1 MKYCFLMC
9 KSMYDLKVYSI
20 LYTLRKN
27 TFSLGK
33 RTVRE
38 NALFFLLQA
47 SIIKVYFL
55 IHDFYMNYELKHN
68 AWLSKNVFFVV
79 DVVFFFF
86 DSASFYQSLLFC
98 SKKSNESFTLKRH
111 SSIKNETKATRALPH
126 DLWVSSCSKKF

>member
-79 DVVFFFF
+79 VVVVFFF
-86 DSASFYQSLLFC
+86 DSALFYQSLLFC

>member
-1 MKYCFLMC
+1 
-9 KSMYDLKVYSI
+9 MYDLKVYSI

-79 DVVFFFF
+79 VVVFFFSIPLRF
-86 DSASFYQSLLFC
+86 IKVYFFVQRKAMNLSL
-98 SKKSNESFTLKRH
+98 
-111 SSIKNETKATRALPH
+111 
-126 DLWVSSCSKKF
+126 